1 MNETHYGQRKSSLDA
16 MREVLARLDSYV
28 SETNLIHDSAN
39 QDAPLLEQTSDNR
52 VTSASAFHHSLMSL
66 VHNSPDAVLLLCG
79 GECISFN
86 SAALEVF
93 GCEASHFESTTIG
106 QLLSRRF
113 DVNSEMRIKIEQ
125 NVIRAVGF
133 QFELKLNSA
142 SDPRWYE
149 FESRAFDSDNVGH
162 PTACCFL
169 TIRNATESKR
179 RERLLIRQV
188 DFLRNALNATPQP
201 LSVKTLESQFLFVND
216 AFCDIHDIDRDT
228 IIGNTPANFLEV
240 DYSYED
246 DSLEVNHGN
255 SVNSRSKIE
264 DFTDSTGAPFT
275 LSTRRAIFRD
285 SESNESYFVTC
296 SRDVTLERKR
306 ENRLNLLTSVFQAA
320 REAVVIL
327 DCNGLI
333 CEANPE
339 FISTIG
345 KSHAELL
352 GTCLSNTFHCDSSVY
367 ASIVE
372 CAQAGKPWSGNVKVR
387 RRNGEK
393 IPSWLSISPSMNIDG
408 ELTNLIALF
417 SDITQIAQI
426 EMKKL
431 ELRRQA
437 LYDHL
442 TKLPNR
448 RFFRKRV
455 EEIIESEQTPNRRF
469 SVSFLDLDDF
479 KIVNDT
485 VGHDAGDQLLV
496 EVSKRLR
503 ETLDEDCFIARF
515 GGDEFAV
522 LMIEKADGSLDS
534 QSAAEA
540 VVEAI
545 SREFILDGQRVFIGV
560 SIGTTVYPDHA
571 DTVESLMRHADV
583 AMYQAKEE
591 GKNKVTFF
599 SSELAKDL
607 ERRQS
612 LLGEL
617 RTALDCD
624 ELQVVY
630 QPKLCLRENR
640 INSCEALVRWTK
652 RDGAIVPPSEFI
664 PLAEDFGLIE
674 KLGARVFEIVA
685 RQARLWHEN
694 GVLTGPISVNMS
706 RRQLNDP
713 NFISRLQQTLEATNV
728 RPEWIELEI
737 TENAVME
744 DKDRAIRLM
753 HEINALGMSIA
764 IDDFGTGFSSLGYI
778 RDFPIRTLKIDPSFV
793 RDIPH
798 CTRAVAIAKTILS
811 LGHGLNLK
819 VVAEGVETFE
829 QVAFLRDHGCDMVQG
844 FLVSPPMSHQ
854 GYTDF
859 TSEE

>member
-1 MNETHYGQRKSSLDA
+1 MNELHKGHRVSSLDT

-28 SETNLIHDSAN
+28 SETHLIPSPSSEDAN
-39 QDAPLLEQTSDNR
+39 LLEHTADNR
-52 VTSASAFHHSLMSL
+52 VTNASAFHHSLVSL
-66 VHNSPDAVLLLCG
+66 VHNSPDAVLLLCS

-86 SAALEVF
+86 SAALKVF
-93 GCEASHFESTTIG
+93 ACEASQLESSTIG
-106 QLLSRRF
+106 QILALGF
-113 DVNSEMRIKIEQ
+113 DVNSDLRVKIEQ
-125 NVIRAVGF
+125 QVIRAEGF
-133 QFELKLNSA
+133 EIELKSNS
-142 SDPRWYE
+142 SSNPQWYE
-149 FESRAFDSDNVGH
+149 FESRAFDFENAGR

-169 TIRNATESKR
+169 TIRNGTESKS
-179 RERLLIRQV
+179 REHLLAREA
-188 DFLRNALNATPQP
+188 DFLRSVFNATPQP
-201 LSVKTLESQFLFVND
+201 LSVKTAESKFLLVND
-216 AFCDIHDIDRDT
+216 AFCEIHDIDRDE
-228 IIGNTPANFLEV
+228 IIGNTIADFMEG
-240 DYSYED
+240 DYSMED
-246 DSLEVNHGN
+246 DSCEPDIWRSAN
-255 SVNSRSKIE
+255 SSSKIE
-264 DFTDSTGAPFT
+264 DFVDSVGVPFK
-275 LSTRRAIFRD
+275 LSTRRATFRD
-285 SESNESYFVTC
+285 TESNDSYFVTC
-296 SRDVTLERKR
+296 SRDVTLERNR
-306 ENRLNLLTSVFQAA
+306 QNRLNLLASVFQAA

-345 KSHAELL
+345 KAHAELL
-352 GTCLSNTFHCDSSVY
+352 GTCLSNTIHCDSAIY
-367 ASIVE
+367 TEIVNS
-372 CAQAGKPWSGNVKVR
+372 AQAGKPWSGNVKLI
-387 RRNGEK
+387 RRNGQK
-393 IPSWLSISPSMNIDG
+393 VPSWLSISPSKNIDG
-408 ELTNLIALF
+408 ETTNLIALF
-417 SDITQIAQI
+417 SDITQI

-437 LYDHL
+437 LHDHL

-455 EEIIESEQTPNRRF
+455 AEVIEADQAGSRRF

-485 VGHDAGDQLLV
+485 LGHDAGDQLLV

-515 GGDEFAV
+515 GGDEFAI
-522 LMIEKADGSLDS
+522 LMIEKADGSLNS
-534 QSAAEA
+534 KAAAES

-560 SIGTTVYPDHA
+560 SIGTTVYPDHT

-599 SSELAKDL
+599 SSELAEDL

-617 RTALDCD
+617 RTAIDCD
-624 ELQVVY
+624 ELEVVY
-630 QPKLCLRENR
+630 QPKLCLHENR

-652 RDGAIVPPSEFI
+652 RDGAIVSPSEFI

-674 KLGARVFEIVA
+674 KLGDRVFQIVA
-685 RQARLWHEN
+685 RQAKLWHDG
-694 GVLTGPISVNMS
+694 GVLTGPIAVNLS
-706 RRQLNDP
+706 PRQLNDP
-713 NFISRLQQTLEATNV
+713 NFISRLKQTLEVTDIQ
-728 RPEWIELEI
+728 PEWIELEI

-744 DKDRAIRLM
+744 DKDRALRLM
-753 HEINALGMSIA
+753 HEINELGMSIA

-829 QVAFLRDHGCDMVQG
+829 QIEFLRNHGCDMVQG
-844 FLVSPPMSHQ
+844 FLVSRPMSHQ
-854 GYTDF
+854 GYVDF
-859 TSEE
+859 TSEG

>member
-1 MNETHYGQRKSSLDA
+1 MNELHHGQRQSSLDA

-28 SETNLIHDSAN
+28 SETNLIPHSAS
-39 QDAPLLEQTSDNR
+39 QDGALLEQAADNR
-52 VTSASAFHHSLMSL
+52 VTNASAFHHSLMSL

-79 GECISFN
+79 GESISFN

-93 GCEASHFESTTIG
+93 GCEASHLESTTIG
-106 QLLSRRF
+106 QLLAGRF
-113 DVNSEMRIKIEQ
+113 DVSSEMRIKIEQ
-125 NVIRAVGF
+125 NIIHAVGF

-149 FESRAFDSDNVGH
+149 FESRAFDFENVGR

-169 TIRNATESKR
+169 TVRNATESKN
-179 RERLLIRQV
+179 RERRLIGEV
-188 DFLRNALNATPQP
+188 DFLRSALNATPQP
-201 LSVKTLESQFLFVND
+201 ISVKTQESQFLFVND

-228 IIGNTPANFLEV
+228 IIGNTPADFLKG

-246 DSLEVNHGN
+246 DSFEVDHGY
-255 SVNSRSKIE
+255 SVGSRSKIE
-264 DFTDSTGAPFT
+264 DFIDSTGVPFT
-275 LSTRRAIFRD
+275 LSNRRAIFRV
-285 SESNESYFVTC
+285 SESDESYFVTC
-296 SRDVTLERKR
+296 SRDVTKERKR
-306 ENRLNLLTSVFQAA
+306 ENRLNLLASVFQAA

-345 KSHAELL
+345 KSHAELI
-352 GTCLSNTFHCDSSVY
+352 GTCLSNTFHCDSAVY
-367 ASIVE
+367 ATIVK
-372 CAQAGKPWSGNVKVR
+372 CAQTGKPWSGNVKVR
-387 RRNGEK
+387 RSNGEK
-393 IPSWLSISPSMNIDG
+393 VPSWLSISPSMNVDG

-417 SDITQIAQI
+417 SDITQIEA
-426 EMKKL
+426 KKL

-437 LYDHL
+437 LHDHL

-455 EEIIESEQTPNRRF
+455 EEIIESDQARKRRF

-479 KIVNDT
+479 KVVNDT

-515 GGDEFAV
+515 GGDEFAI

-534 QSAAEA
+534 RSAAEA

-545 SREFILDGQRVFIGV
+545 SREFILEGQRVFIGV

-599 SSELAKDL
+599 SSELAEDL
-607 ERRQS
+607 ERRQN

-617 RTALDCD
+617 RTALDYD
-624 ELQVVY
+624 ELEVVY

-674 KLGARVFEIVA
+674 RLGARVFEIVA

-694 GVLTGPISVNMS
+694 GVLTGPIAVNMS
-706 RRQLNDP
+706 PRQLNDP
-713 NFISRLQQTLEATNV
+713 NFISRLKQILEATKV

-744 DKDRAIRLM
+744 DKDRALRLM

-798 CTRAVAIAKTILS
+798 CSRAVAIAKTILS

-829 QVAFLRDHGCDMVQG
+829 QVEFLRNHGCDMVQG
-844 FLVSPPMSHQ
+844 FLVSRPMSHQ
-854 GYTDF
+854 GYIDF

>member
-1 MNETHYGQRKSSLDA
+1 MTELHKGQRQSSLDT
-16 MREVLARLDSYV
+16 MRQVLARLDSYV
-28 SETNLIHDSAN
+28 SEADFIPSSKNDSAI
-39 QDAPLLEQTSDNR
+39 LLKHAAENR
-52 VTSASAFHHSLMSL
+52 VTVANGSAFHHSLMSL
-66 VHNSPDAVLLLCG
+66 VHNSPDAVLLLCS

-86 SAALEVF
+86 TAALEVF
-93 GCEASHFESTTIG
+93 DCDQNYLKSTQIG
-106 QLLSRRF
+106 QLLNRRF
-113 DVNSEMRIKIEQ
+113 DLKAEMRTRIEQ
-125 NVIRAVGF
+125 NISRAVGF
-133 QFELKLNSA
+133 QFELKLNSP
-142 SDPRWYE
+142 SDSRWYE
-149 FESRAFDSDNVGH
+149 FEARTFEFENAGR

-169 TIRNATESKR
+169 TIRDKTEAISQ
-179 RERLLIRQV
+179 ERKLIQEVSLLRS
-188 DFLRNALNATPQP
+188 ALNATPLP
-201 LSVKTLESQFLFVND
+201 LSVKTSESEFLFVND
-216 AFCDIHDIDRDT
+216 AFCDIHDIDRDK
-228 IIGNTPANFLEV
+228 IIGRAVTDFLEG
-240 DYSYED
+240 DYSFED
-246 DSLEVNHGN
+246 DSFEPNIEK
-255 SVNSRSKIE
+255 SESSRSRIE
-264 DFTDSTGAPFT
+264 DFIDSSGAPFT
-275 LSTRRAIFRD
+275 LSTCRATFRD
-285 SESNESYFVTC
+285 TESDDYYFVSC

-306 ENRLNLLTSVFQAA
+306 ENRLNLLASVFQAA

-345 KSHAELL
+345 RAHAELM
-352 GTCLSNTFHCDSSVY
+352 GTCLSSSIHCDSSVY
-367 ASIVE
+367 AEIVK
-372 CAQAGKPWSGNVKVR
+372 CAQTGKPWSGNVEVV

-393 IPSWLSISPSMNIDG
+393 IASWLSISPSKNIDG
-408 ELTNLIALF
+408 ETTNLIALF
-417 SDITQIAQI
+417 SDITQI

-437 LYDHL
+437 LHDHL

-455 EEIIESEQTPNRRF
+455 EELIESDETRDRRF

-522 LMIEKADGSLDS
+522 LMTEKADGSLDS
-534 QSAAEA
+534 RAAAEA

-545 SREFILDGQRVFIGV
+545 SREFVLEGQRVFIGV
-560 SIGTTVYPDHA
+560 SIGTTIYPDHA

-599 SSELAKDL
+599 SSELAEDL

-617 RTALDCD
+617 RAAIDCD
-624 ELQVVY
+624 ELEVVY
-630 QPKLCLRENR
+630 QPKLCLHENR

-652 RDGAIVPPSEFI
+652 RDGAIVSPSEFI

-674 KLGARVFEIVA
+674 KLGTRVFQIVA
-685 RQARLWHEN
+685 RQARLWHES
-694 GVLTGPISVNMS
+694 GVLTGPIAVNLS
-706 RRQLNDP
+706 PRQLNDP
-713 NFISRLQQTLEATNV
+713 NFISRMKQTLETTDV

-744 DKDRAIRLM
+744 DKNRALRLM
-753 HEINALGMSIA
+753 HEINDLGMSIA

-798 CTRAVAIAKTILS
+798 CTRSVAIAKTILS

-829 QVAFLRDHGCDMVQG
+829 QVEFLRKHGCDMVQG
-844 FLVSPPMSHQ
+844 FLVSRPMSHQ
-854 GYTDF
+854 GYVDF
-859 TSEE
+859 TSQE

>member
-1 MNETHYGQRKSSLDA
+1 MNELHKGQRKSSLDA
-16 MREVLARLDSYV
+16 MRQVLARLDSYV
-28 SETNLIHDSAN
+28 SETDLLPSPVNDDATFLGQSA
-39 QDAPLLEQTSDNR
+39 DNR
-52 VTSASAFHHSLMSL
+52 VTNASAFHHSLMSL
-66 VHNSPDAVLLLCG
+66 VHNSPDAVLLLCS

-93 GCEASHFESTTIG
+93 GCEGSRLESSTIG
-106 QLLSRRF
+106 QLLDRRF
-113 DVNSEMRIKIEQ
+113 DLNPEMLSKIEQ
-125 NVIRAVGF
+125 NIIQTVGF
-133 QFELKLNSA
+133 QFELKLKSA
-142 SDPRWYE
+142 SAPRWYE
-149 FESRAFDSDNVGH
+149 FESRAFDFENAGR

-169 TIRNATESKR
+169 TIRNETESKSQER
-179 RERLLIRQV
+179 RLIREV
-188 DFLRNALNATPQP
+188 SFLRNALNATPQP
-201 LSVKTLESQFLFVND
+201 LSVKTSESQFLFVND
-216 AFCDIHDIDRDT
+216 AFCETHDVDRDK
-228 IIGNTPANFLEV
+228 IIGRTIADFLEG
-240 DYSYED
+240 DYSVED
-246 DSLEVNHGN
+246 DSFELKVEK
-255 SVNSRSKIE
+255 SANSRSKIE
-264 DFTDSTGAPFT
+264 DFVDSSGAPFT
-275 LSTRRAIFRD
+275 LSTRRASFRD
-285 SESNESYFVTC
+285 TESDESYFVTC
-296 SRDVTLERKR
+296 SRDVTFERKR
-306 ENRLNLLTSVFQAA
+306 ENRLNLLASVFQAA

-327 DCNGLI
+327 DFNGLI

-339 FISTIG
+339 FITTIG
-345 KSHAELL
+345 KAHAELM
-352 GTCLSNTFHCDSSVY
+352 GTCLSNTIHCDSAIY
-367 ASIVE
+367 AEIVR
-372 CAQAGKPWSGNVKVR
+372 CVQSGKPWSGNVRVL

-393 IPSWLSISPSMNIDG
+393 VPSWLSISPSKNIDG
-408 ELTNLIALF
+408 ETTNLIALF
-417 SDITQIAQI
+417 SDITQI

-437 LYDHL
+437 LHDHL

-455 EEIIESEQTPNRRF
+455 EEIIELDQAREKRF

-485 VGHDAGDQLLV
+485 LGHDAGDQLLV

-503 ETLDEDCFIARF
+503 DTLDEDCFIARF

-534 QSAAEA
+534 RSAAES
-540 VVEAI
+540 VVESI
-545 SREFILDGQRVFIGV
+545 SREFVLDGQRVFIGV
-560 SIGTTVYPDHA
+560 SIGTTIYPDHA

-599 SSELAKDL
+599 SSELADDL

-617 RTALDCD
+617 RTAIDCD
-624 ELQVVY
+624 ELEVVY
-630 QPKLCLRENR
+630 QPKLCLHENR

-652 RDGAIVPPSEFI
+652 RDGAIVSPSEFI

-674 KLGARVFEIVA
+674 KLGDRVFQIVA
-685 RQARLWHEN
+685 RQARLWHQS
-694 GVLTGPISVNMS
+694 GVLTGPIAVNLS
-706 RRQLNDP
+706 PRQLNDP
-713 NFISRLQQTLEATNV
+713 NFISRLKQTLETTDV
-728 RPEWIELEI
+728 QPEWIELEI

-744 DKDRAIRLM
+744 DKDRALRLM

-798 CTRAVAIAKTILS
+798 CTRSVAIAKTILS

-829 QVAFLRDHGCDMVQG
+829 QVEFLRNHGCDMVQG
-844 FLVSPPMSHQ
+844 FLVSRPMSHQ
-854 GYTDF
+854 GYVDF
-859 TSEE
+859 TSQE

>member
-1 MNETHYGQRKSSLDA
+1 MNELHKGQRQSSLDT
-16 MREVLARLDSYV
+16 MRQVLARLDSYV
-28 SETNLIHDSAN
+28 SEADFIPSSKNDSAI
-39 QDAPLLEQTSDNR
+39 LLKHATENR
-52 VTSASAFHHSLMSL
+52 VTVANGSAFHHSLMSL
-66 VHNSPDAVLLLCG
+66 VHNSPDAVLLLCS

-86 SAALEVF
+86 TAALEVF
-93 GCEASHFESTTIG
+93 DCDQNYLKSTQIG
-106 QLLSRRF
+106 QLLDRRF
-113 DVNSEMRIKIEQ
+113 DLKAEMRTRIEQ
-125 NVIRAVGF
+125 NISRAVGF
-133 QFELKLNSA
+133 QFELKLNSP
-142 SDPRWYE
+142 SDSRWYE
-149 FESRAFDSDNVGH
+149 FEARTFEFENAGR

-169 TIRNATESKR
+169 TIRDKTEAISQ
-179 RERLLIRQV
+179 ERKLIQEVSLLRS
-188 DFLRNALNATPQP
+188 ALNATPLP
-201 LSVKTLESQFLFVND
+201 LSVKTSESEFLFVND
-216 AFCDIHDIDRDT
+216 AFCDIHDIDRDK
-228 IIGNTPANFLEV
+228 IIGRAVTDFLEG
-240 DYSYED
+240 DYSFED
-246 DSLEVNHGN
+246 DSFEPNIEK
-255 SVNSRSKIE
+255 SDSSRLKIE
-264 DFTDSTGAPFT
+264 DFIDSSGAPFT
-275 LSTRRAIFRD
+275 LSTHRATFRD
-285 SESNESYFVTC
+285 AESDEYYFVSC

-306 ENRLNLLTSVFQAA
+306 ENRLNLLASVFQAA

-345 KSHAELL
+345 RAHAELM
-352 GTCLSNTFHCDSSVY
+352 GTCLSNSIHCDSDVY
-367 ASIVE
+367 AEIVK
-372 CAQAGKPWSGNVKVR
+372 CSQIGKPWAGNVEVV

-393 IPSWLSISPSMNIDG
+393 VPSWLSISPSKNIDG
-408 ELTNLIALF
+408 ETTNLIALF
-417 SDITQIAQI
+417 SDITQI

-437 LYDHL
+437 LHDHL

-455 EEIIESEQTPNRRF
+455 EELIESDETRDRRF

-534 QSAAEA
+534 RAAAES

-545 SREFILDGQRVFIGV
+545 SREFVLDGQRVFIGV

-599 SSELAKDL
+599 SSELAEDL

-617 RTALDCD
+617 RTAIDCD
-624 ELQVVY
+624 ELEVVY
-630 QPKLCLRENR
+630 QPKLCLHENR

-652 RDGAIVPPSEFI
+652 RDGAIVSPSEFI

-674 KLGARVFEIVA
+674 KLGTRVFQIVA
-685 RQARLWHEN
+685 RQARLWHES
-694 GVLTGPISVNMS
+694 GVLNGPIAVNLS
-706 RRQLNDP
+706 PRQLNDP
-713 NFISRLQQTLEATNV
+713 NFISRLKQTLETTDV

-744 DKDRAIRLM
+744 DKERALRLM
-753 HEINALGMSIA
+753 HEINDLGMSIA

-798 CTRAVAIAKTILS
+798 CTRSVAIAKTILS

-829 QVAFLRDHGCDMVQG
+829 QVEFLRNHGCDMVQG
-844 FLVSPPMSHQ
+844 FLVSRPMSHQ
-854 GYTDF
+854 GYVDF
-859 TSEE
+859 TSQE